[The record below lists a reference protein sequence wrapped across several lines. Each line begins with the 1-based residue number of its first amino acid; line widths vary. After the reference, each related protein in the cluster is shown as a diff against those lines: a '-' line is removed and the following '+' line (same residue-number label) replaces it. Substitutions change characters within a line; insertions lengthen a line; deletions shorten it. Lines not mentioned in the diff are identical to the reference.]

1 MLNVC
6 HFYQAL
12 LLLLLFTLLIVA
24 NDFDLVNDKTS
35 EQEIYRSLFVSF
47 DLSRYLDSHILQL
60 SLLQKSQAAMK
71 TSWLM
76 MMMTATMGTP
86 KRKAKR

>member
-12 LLLLLFTLLIVA
+12 LLLLTLLIVA